1 MFREI
6 EHVFYIMISSALFL
20 VKTNIPPLF
29 FLHPQISSGRF
40 IPCQRKTGMVMP
52 PDRIIFAASLL
63 YFLCSRD

>member
-1 MFREI
+1 MVTGFVADYASEL
-6 EHVFYIMISSALFL
+6 ELFL